1 MKAILH
7 IGCEKTGT
15 TSLQESLYLNKSN
28 LEEQGYFFSQAAGKR
43 NHNKLFVCSLEK
55 ERLNND
61 LLSTRMGIYSYEKQC
76 QEKLL
81 LEAKIE
87 EEIRNLPAG
96 VKKVIYSSEHL
107 QARLQTQN
115 AIKNLFDMLSGY
127 FTEFEII
134 VYLRNPMAYAVSLF
148 STSLKFGNISNSIA
162 GPYVGNGEL
171 NYRFNYKK
179 MICNWQSVFGKSSVR
194 PLIFDKM
201 YLVNSNVVDD
211 YYAKLNIDCSNFI
224 PIDDKLNL
232 SLMSDA
238 QAFLLQVN
246 KRLSLN
252 STLDSSAKSKIVRN
266 LVSRLEQI
274 RGGSGIRPSMSLC
287 YEFELAFSESNE
299 WVKNNYFP
307 DYKGLSNNCGNYESD
322 AEKNLSISTESTY
335 DIIIEL
341 LAGEISG

>member
-28 LEEQGYFFSQAAGKR
+28 LEEQGYFFSQAAGEK

-55 ERLNND
+55 ERLSVD
-61 LLSTRMGIYSYEKQC
+61 LLSKRMGIHSYEKQC
-76 QEKLL
+76 QEKLV

-87 EEIRNLPAG
+87 NENRNLPAG
-96 VKKVIYSSEHL
+96 VDKVIYSSEHL

-115 AIKNLFDMLSGY
+115 EIQNLFDMLSGY
-127 FTEFEII
+127 FNEFEVI

-179 MICNWQSVFGKSSVR
+179 MISNWQGVFGMSSVR
-194 PLIFDKM
+194 PLLFDKSH
-201 YLVNSNVVDD
+201 LVNSNVVDD

-224 PIDDKLNL
+224 PIEDKLNL
-232 SLMSDA
+232 SLKSDA

-246 KRLSLN
+246 KQLSLN
-252 STLDSSAKSKIVRN
+252 NTLDRPSKSKIVRN

-274 RGGSGIRPSMSLC
+274 RGGSGIRPSKSLC

-299 WVKNNYFP
+299 WIKNNYFP
-307 DYKGLSNNCGNYESD
+307 DYNGLSNNCEEYESD
-322 AEKNLSISTESTY
+322 AEKYLSISTESTY

-341 LAGEISG
+341 IGREISD